1 MSNEHPERPMND
13 HEAQDLAESHAS
25 NPQPILRLVARA
37 RHVLRQSWVITGLAL
52 TVAVLA
58 GAVIVLCLADVA
70 FPFGRTLRVAALALV
85 VVPTMYTV
93 AAGVL
98 RPCLRRLTEVQ
109 VARRIEKHLPNIH
122 NRLVSC
128 IDIWSAETPQ
138 PYCVAFYHRL
148 VAEVRERIR
157 GFRPRTVVDGRSL
170 RRAALIAGV
179 NVAVLALMVALFP
192 RPVTTAVM
200 RIFAPLSDIPP
211 ASKVRFTVSP
221 GDAQALVGDPITFAA
236 TVRHGTP
243 DDLRLRV
250 SSVED
255 GQSMWYAMQE
265 REPRTWSLT
274 LTGLEHSV
282 TYRVHGGGT
291 WSRLFH
297 LGLLERPRIEEI
309 QTLLHYPAYMGR
321 GEPRL
326 NPPQASEVSGP
337 EGGEVEVIATVGGD
351 VSEGDIQLLRP
362 REEPAD
368 DAEDADPFEIVETRP
383 MAPADDGRWSGRFLL
398 EGAGLYRIEMRNALG
413 HANKTMQEAKFLAIP
428 DGPPQVAVE
437 QPRADTTV
445 SKPVKVPVVAAVYD
459 DFALAK
465 VALMVQPKGQGEPWP
480 LPIKQYDPPPRSDT
494 ALASLDLAALGLEQ
508 GHHVVCWVTATDRA
522 GQTGRSAEF
531 TVRIAPG
538 EDAADLRFA
547 QFDTSQDAFQQK
559 LLELMIET
567 GGLHREFEKISAA
580 YTPLIASVDA
590 PQDGDV
596 SAGEPELRDAETH
609 KKLEALRRDL
619 GHFAA
624 KMATTLQLA
633 EEVGTQMDASIEQ
646 MAQLEMLPEP
656 LAQAMLA
663 LQVAYQN
670 RALAPITEFARLLED
685 AAGQTQDA
693 EDQDAEPD
701 LDALLEL
708 SGSVQQ
714 DLDAMQAQMRAL
726 ADARADMW
734 QDLDAAVV
742 NLEGHMVDQQADLTQ
757 REMAELQEFLDAMR
771 NDFDELRDEQD
782 QLMAAFREAA
792 PEDLIEIEARQ
803 QKLEHVARAKLETTQ
818 QLLNTDDLVR
828 QLRRGRVPVFP
839 HAPYDPD
846 AAEYYVPP
854 AEDEP
859 DEPEPKPDAAPA
871 QKDAETE
878 PKDPN
883 EEKKDEKEEEAP
895 LYLPVLGGPRA
906 RLDPRFANRRRPTAP
921 PQAPDAAGPTDVD
934 DPIRARQQR
943 LLEEID
949 MADRTLGIDHEALRT
964 MIEQLGRTR
973 AARPRQQ
980 PSRQLGQ
987 MLRSPELRQ
996 ALAMSGRA
1004 RQLRAAAPAAP
1015 AAPTQA
1021 AAPGT
1026 RPSGMTVYYD
1036 APAWG
1041 GLTQRH
1047 APAAVP
1053 PATRTVILR
1062 MQPQQ
1067 REELLQGM
1075 REQAPEGYQRFVQ
1088 AYFRTLA
1095 RVRQPG

>member
-13 HEAQDLAESHAS
+13 HEVQDLAESHSS

-37 RHVLRQSWVITGLAL
+37 RQVLRQSWAITGLAL
-52 TVAVLA
+52 TVGVLA
-58 GAVIVLCLADVA
+58 GAVVVLCLADVA
-70 FPFGRTLRVAALALV
+70 FPFGRTLRVAALAVV
-85 VVPTMYTV
+85 VVPTVYTF

-128 IDIWSAETPQ
+128 IDIWSTETPQ

-148 VAEVRERIR
+148 VGEVLDRVR

-179 NVAVLALMVALFP
+179 NVAVLALMVGLFP
-192 RPVTTAVM
+192 RPVTTAVT

-211 ASKVRFTVSP
+211 ASNVHFTVSP
-221 GDAQALVGDPITFAA
+221 GDAQALVGDPITFTA
-236 TVRHGTP
+236 TVEYGQP
-243 DDLRLRV
+243 DDLRLHV

-265 REPRTWSLT
+265 REPRVWSLT
-274 LTGLEHSV
+274 LTGLGHSV

-297 LGLLERPRIEEI
+297 VVLLERPRLEEI
-309 QTLLHYPAYMGR
+309 QTVVHYPAYMGLE
-321 GEPRL
+321 EPRV
-326 NPPQASEVSGP
+326 NPPQSVEVSGP
-337 EGGEVEVIATVGGD
+337 EGGEVEVLATVGGD

-362 REEPAD
+362 REEPAT
-368 DAEDADPFEIVETRP
+368 DADPFEVVAAHP
-383 MAPADDGRWSGRFLL
+383 MALAEDGRWSGRFLL
-398 EGAGLYRIEMRNALG
+398 KGAGLYRVEMRNALG
-413 HANKTMQEAKFLAIP
+413 HANKTMQEAKYLAIP

-437 QPRADTTV
+437 QPRTDTTV

-465 VALMVQPKGQGEPWP
+465 VGLMVQPKGEGEPRP
-480 LPIKQYDPPPRSDT
+480 LPIKEYDAPPRSDT
-494 ALASLDLAALGLEQ
+494 ALASLDLAALGLEE

-547 QFDTSQDAFQQK
+547 QFDTSQDAFQEK

-567 GGLHREFEKISAA
+567 GGLHREFEKIGAA
-580 YTPLIASVDA
+580 YTPRIATLDA
-590 PQDGDV
+590 AQEGDV
-596 SAGEPELRDAETH
+596 SAGEPELRDAEAQRNS
-609 KKLEALRRDL
+609 EALRRDL
-619 GHFAA
+619 GRFAG
-624 KMATTLQLA
+624 KMAATVQLA
-633 EEVGTQMDASIEQ
+633 EEVETQMDASIEQ
-646 MAQLEMLPEP
+646 MGQLEMLPAP

-663 LQVAYQN
+663 LQVAYEN
-670 RALAPITEFARLLED
+670 RALMPITELARLVEG
-685 AAGQTQDA
+685 AAAHTQDDEA
-693 EDQDAEPD
+693 QDAQEQEAGPD

-708 SGSVQQ
+708 SGNVQQ
-714 DLDAMQAQMRAL
+714 ELDAVQAQMRAL

-742 NLEGHMVDQQADLTQ
+742 SLEGHMIDQQADLTQ

-782 QLMAAFREAA
+782 QLMAAFREAG
-792 PEDLIEIEARQ
+792 PEDLVDIEARQ
-803 QKLEHVARAKLETTQ
+803 QKLEDMARAKLETTQ
-818 QLLNTDDLVR
+818 QLLNTEDLVR

-839 HAPYDPD
+839 DAPYAPD
-846 AAEYYVPP
+846 AGEYYVPP

-859 DEPEPKPDAAPA
+859 EEPEPNPDAAPA
-871 QKDAETE
+871 EKDAEVE
-878 PKDPN
+878 PKDQD

-906 RLDPRFANRRRPTAP
+906 RLDPRFANRRRPTPP
-921 PQAPDAAGPTDVD
+921 PQAPGAAGPTDAD
-934 DPIRARQQR
+934 DPLRARQQR

-949 MADRTLGIDHEALRT
+949 MADRTLGVDHEALRS
-964 MIEQLGRTR
+964 MIEQLSRTR
-973 AARPRQQ
+973 AARARQQ

-1004 RQLRAAAPAAP
+1004 RQLRGAAPSAAP
-1015 AAPTQA
+1015 QA
-1021 AAPGT
+1021 AAPGP
-1026 RPSGMTVYYD
+1026 RPTGMTVYYD

-1041 GLTQRH
+1041 GLVQRH
-1047 APAAVP
+1047 APGAVP

-1088 AYFRTLA
+1088 AYFRRLA